1 MAEYQQFHIVQLN
14 IMLGL
19 WQKLA
24 LHYFIVLCV
33 YFQLRC
39 KLWKWLIFLL
49 HFLQKKALDSG
60 YGGHSSEPGKIND
73 DTLL

>member
-14 IMLGL
+14 IMLGR

-39 KLWKWLIFLL
+39 KLWKWLILLL
-49 HFLQKKALDSG
+49 HFLQKKA
-60 YGGHSSEPGKIND
+60 
-73 DTLL
+73 